1 MISQYTVRCVITTVS
16 VFLQVFNVPVEER
29 KYRQM
34 NESFGE
40 TRQLQIA
47 KEVMQKTG
55 CTIEMSMAKD
65 QSLSIMVTGPPRSVI
80 QARRLILTQLQTQV
94 CCWDRENLFIFIAL
108 GEQFIC
114 YGLICSTVDPQ
125 S

>member
-1 MISQYTVRCVITTVS
+1 
-16 VFLQVFNVPVEER
+16 VPVEER

-34 NESFGE
+34 DESSFGE

-55 CTIEMSMAKD
+55 CTIEMSLAKD

-94 CCWDRENLFIFIAL
+94 MIAL
-108 GEQFIC
+108 LGF
-114 YGLICSTVDPQ
+114 
-125 S
+125 

>member
-1 MISQYTVRCVITTVS
+1 
-16 VFLQVFNVPVEER
+16 
-29 KYRQM
+29 M

-65 QSLSIMVTGPPRSVI
+65 QSLSIMVTGPPRAVI

-94 CCWDRENLFIFIAL
+94 CYFSLTLSQKSHWYLNSLSIVIGCWYNKC
-108 GEQFIC
+108 IC
-114 YGLICSTVDPQ
+114 FGLIYGMMTIQRLSSD
-125 S
+125 

>member
-1 MISQYTVRCVITTVS
+1 MEWFHKYMRFLITMV
-16 VFLQVFNVPVEER
+16 LQVFNVPVEER

-94 CCWDRENLFIFIAL
+94 PYWSVDLSFVAAV
-108 GEQFIC
+108 
-114 YGLICSTVDPQ
+114 LI
-125 S
+125 

>member
-1 MISQYTVRCVITTVS
+1 M
-16 VFLQVFNVPVEER
+16 PVEER
-29 KYRQM
+29 KYRQI

-94 CCWDRENLFIFIAL
+94 LLKIYWSVDLSFVV
-108 GEQFIC
+108 
-114 YGLICSTVDPQ
+114 TVLV
-125 S
+125 